1 MARSITLSLK
11 SEMIRRVQTVA
22 RRKNQSVETHAEVTK
37 RMELRDMNNKTATV
51 KMLWHQEKHHKVK

>member
-1 MARSITLSLK
+1 
-11 SEMIRRVQTVA
+11 MIRRVQTVA